1 MAKGLST
8 GANKRILIFD
18 LKRETLETVKNAF
31 IEYGYIVDA
40 VSPGGGFEMVKNE
53 PPEIIIADMDFP
65 GLSGLELLQKMK
77 AEKLNI
83 PVILVGENSDS
94 MLDAFRSGAA
104 DYFMKPLDS
113 IELQSR
119 VPAIIS
125 LRLSLPPGADI
136 DAYNRLIREIERE
149 KKEIGDL
156 LKISSSLNLS
166 SNLKE
171 SLNNLTEL
179 AAESMNCEAASIML
193 ANKREKVLEFVVA
206 TGEKRHRL
214 ETISVPMSE
223 GIAGWVATHG
233 EPQIVNDTSKDP
245 RFTGKVD
252 KESGFV
258 TRQIVAVPMKVE
270 GEITGVLEV
279 INTCDHRILGAE
291 DLRLL
296 GGITERAVA
305 VIEMTRKIENQQNF
319 YIQTTNLIVRAIEK
333 KDIYSEGHAWK
344 VAELCHKISRAMNV
358 SESDRNE
365 LHFGALL
372 HDIGKLDM
380 PSVYFNKR
388 ELSDREK
395 EILRQHP
402 VKGAKLLEPITLW
415 KPIVP
420 SVLYHHEAWDGS
432 GYIFGRSGESI
443 PLSARI
449 INLSEAF
456 TVMRSGNTYKRQM
469 TLKESVLEVMRNSGK
484 QFDPGIVKVF
494 VGVLEKETPGF

>member
-1 MAKGLST
+1 MAKGLSP

-40 VSPGGGFEMVKNE
+40 VSPGGGFEIVKNE

-65 GLSGLELLQKMK
+65 GLSGLELLQKVK

-113 IELQSR
+113 IKLQSR

-149 KKEIGDL
+149 KKEISDL

-193 ANKREKVLEFVVA
+193 ANRREKVLEFVVA
-206 TGEKRHRL
+206 TGEKRLRL

-233 EPQIVNDTSKDP
+233 EPQIVNDTSNDP

-305 VIEMTRKIENQQNF
+305 VIEMTKKIENQQNF
-319 YIQTTNLIVRAIEK
+319 YVQTTNLIVLAIEK
-333 KDIYSEGHAWK
+333 KDIYSVGHAWK

-415 KPIVP
+415 KPIIP
-420 SVLYHHEAWDGS
+420 CVLYHHEAWDGS

-443 PLSARI
+443 PLNARI
-449 INLSEAF
+449 VNLSEAF
-456 TVMRSGNTYKRQM
+456 TVMRSGNSYKRQM
-469 TLKESVLEVMRNSGK
+469 TLKESVFEVIRNSGK

-494 VGVLEKETPGF
+494 VGVLEKETPAF